1 MKWQQMAGI
10 EGRSPTKRPAQG
22 RFFKSGMAGML
33 SARYCAIAGP
43 IQQVWSLVP
52 ARSCPTQTHLMRS
65 SYRHFRYLIGNK
77 TGTWRVGMLYVDNPG
92 IVGLAGSVS
101 V

>member
-1 MKWQQMAGI
+1 
-10 EGRSPTKRPAQG
+10 
-22 RFFKSGMAGML
+22 
-33 SARYCAIAGP
+33 
-43 IQQVWSLVP
+43 
-52 ARSCPTQTHLMRS
+52 
-65 SYRHFRYLIGNK
+65 LIGNK